1 MNDRMK
7 NMWNEA
13 VENIDD
19 KYIGET
25 AETIVKH
32 SGKEVTLTEIIVEKP
47 VEDKHAGI
55 KRAVRIAFSS
65 AAALAVIIGG
75 SVFLRNVEPLSENP
89 LSSDTTASS
98 PTTTPI
104 ETTTVIPEDIG
115 EEVWDTY
122 PPLEIDED
130 NCNYDYIDCGT
141 FGIHMV
147 HYKDSGKILLYAMDI
162 ESGETLTT
170 YDTGIKAEPLG
181 ELTPDIELR
190 RFKSG
195 TAISLSVP
203 VPDADGSGV
212 NFEHRLYE
220 CQTGYVIKAFSRT
233 DIAEPFVDRT
243 DSSTFTYDKGNSDAF
258 RLTDNKNEKQ
268 ISYTVDFENRTVSQ
282 TVLFPMDVNMTRII
296 ESENTEF
303 TFDSKIFE
311 DVFYGCWESAFRGG
325 NDIYF
330 SYYTDKNHQ
339 LHDIGGL
346 FAETD
351 DGWYMRNVSGGEVS
365 VYYVPKEDKNHLYV
379 YGGGTIPAPYK
390 NQYYCVYERAAE
402 QDFYGT
408 EEYELNRGTLSSY
421 GINKLEELT
430 GFYPYYLIM
439 TSGKITDSSGNDWR
453 YYSDDLIYGYG
464 LFNLIS
470 RTDSKIKFSM
480 RFLPYDTALEN
491 YSIINNNL
499 PPFHYLTLI
508 AEKTDGK
515 WELTEVH
522 EFDPSLEQIEENF
535 SFAGDLIYN
544 EGGNIEVDYYPTSD
558 GYYFAH
564 RKLYPASGGE
574 YGEYYYFNGVE
585 WSWINDSVGVSS
597 PVLADDIFYF
607 VFEKPYGDTVN
618 TYVGL
623 IYRGKEENL
632 WPKII
637 PTAYSYSCPMN
648 YIDTKIDSNG
658 ESTKLTVDEIS
669 EYKIITVTLDDR
681 NYYFAHTY
689 IPFTGD
695 SLKQFDEDTFV
706 MDEDRIGFKGE
717 INGEVIDYRPDSLER
732 MVETLNKNADRIWI
746 DLKVCMPPVDW
757 EITYNY
763 NGMEYG
769 YLCEYDELEEYLGYT
784 FDNVNEILFPMF
796 TDSVPPPMVQ
806 DGNNVYALEGA
817 RGTNIDV
824 GDITYT
830 IGSQTE
836 NYAELVY
843 TAYRMAQDGADSD
856 EVYATY
862 TIPVIKTE
870 NGWRLCRFYSV
881 K

>member
-7 NMWNEA
+7 NMWNET

-25 AETIVKH
+25 AETIIKH
-32 SGKEVTLTEIIVEKP
+32 SGEEVTLTEIIVEKP
-47 VEDKHAGI
+47 AHDKHAGI

-89 LSSDTTASS
+89 RTSDTSTSSASA
-98 PTTTPI
+98 TPM
-104 ETTTVIPEDIG
+104 ETTTVIPEDTG

-130 NCNYDYIDCGT
+130 NCNYDYTDCGT

-162 ESGETLTT
+162 ESGETLIT

-181 ELTPDIELR
+181 ELTPDIEMR
-190 RFKSG
+190 RFRSG

-212 NFEHRLYE
+212 DFEHRLYE

-233 DIAEPFVDRT
+233 DIAEPFVART
-243 DSSTFTYDKGNSDAF
+243 DSSAFAYDKGNSDAF

-268 ISYTVDFENRTVSQ
+268 ISYTVDFENHTVSQ

-311 DVFYGCWESAFRGG
+311 DVFYGCWESTFRGG

-351 DGWYMRNVSGGEVS
+351 DGWYMRNVNGGEVS
-365 VYYVPKEDKNHLYV
+365 VYYVPKEDKNHLYI
-379 YGGGTIPAPYK
+379 YGGGTIPAPNK
-390 NQYYCVYERAAE
+390 NQYYCVYERAAD
-402 QDFYGT
+402 QAFYGT
-408 EEYELNRGTLSSY
+408 EEYEVNCGTLSSH

-430 GFYPYYLIM
+430 GFDLYESKIADEITTDEAGKVWKFDSGSYSGADYGLIHLM
-439 TSGKITDSSGNDWR
+439 SRSDDEIKLALRYSSGEEHR
-453 YYSDDLIYGYG
+453 Y
-464 LFNLIS
+464 FIS
-470 RTDSKIKFSM
+470 TFEKIDGEWWPLGGQEFDFSLEKIK
-480 RFLPYDTALEN
+480 
-491 YSIINNNL
+491 
-499 PPFHYLTLI
+499 
-508 AEKTDGK
+508 
-515 WELTEVH
+515 
-522 EFDPSLEQIEENF
+522 ENF
-535 SFAGDLIYN
+535 SFADDLIYN
-544 EGGNIEVDYYPTSD
+544 EGGNIEVDYYPSSD

-585 WSWINDSVGVSS
+585 WSWINDSVSVSP

-648 YIDTKIDSNG
+648 CIDTKIDYNG
-658 ESTKLTVDEIS
+658 ESTKLIVDEIG

-681 NYYFAHTY
+681 IYYFAHTY
-689 IPFTGD
+689 IPFTCD
-695 SLKQFDEDTFV
+695 SFRQFDEGTFV
-706 MDEDRIGFKGE
+706 MDDDRKGFKGE

-746 DLKVCMPPVDW
+746 DLKVCMPRVDMD
-757 EITYNY
+757 ITYNY

-769 YLCEYDELEEYLGYT
+769 YLCEYDELVEYLGYT
-784 FDNVNEILFPMF
+784 FESGVVQNEILLPMI
-796 TDSVPPPMVQ
+796 TDIVPPLMIQ
-806 DGNNVYALEGA
+806 DGNNVYAVEGA

-843 TAYRMAQDGADSD
+843 TAYRMVHDGLASEPSD

-870 NGWRLCRFYSV
+870 DGWRLGRFYSV